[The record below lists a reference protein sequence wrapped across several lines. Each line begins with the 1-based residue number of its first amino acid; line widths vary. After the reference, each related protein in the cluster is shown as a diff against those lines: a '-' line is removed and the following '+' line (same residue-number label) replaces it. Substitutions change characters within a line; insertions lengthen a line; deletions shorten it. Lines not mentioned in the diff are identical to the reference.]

1 MSSQYIMIKNSDQ
14 YLIDKTLEGDTS
26 AFGELVDRYQNF
38 VYTIAIRILKV
49 SEEAEEVAQDSF
61 IKAYDSLKTF
71 RGDAKFSTWLYR
83 IVYHKSLDRVK
94 MNKRHRAYEINEE
107 ITDDSLNHIENG
119 LEFMLSEERTGIIKR
134 CISELPAED
143 AAIITLFYFEE
154 QSVKEIS
161 KVTDLTEDN
170 IKIKLYRSR
179 KKLFSLLESY
189 IKPEISDRNGK
200 AI

>member
-1 MSSQYIMIKNSDQ
+1 MIKNTDQ
-14 YLIDKTLEGDTS
+14 NLIDRTLQGDTN

-38 VYTIAIRILKV
+38 VFTVAIRIVKI

-61 IKAYDSLKTF
+61 IKAFDSLSTF
-71 RGDAKFSTWLYR
+71 RGDSKFSTWLYR

-94 MNKRHRAYEINEE
+94 KNNRHRTYEINEE
-107 ITDDSLNHIENG
+107 ITDDSLDHIENG
-119 LEFMLSEERTGIIKR
+119 LEFMLSEERTKLIKD
-134 CISELPAED
+134 CIDKLPAED
-143 AAIITLFYFEE
+143 AAIISLYYFEE
-154 QSVKEIS
+154 QTIKEIA

-179 KKLFSLLESY
+179 KKLFSLLEGY
-189 IKPEISDRNGK
+189 IKPEISSKNGK

>member
-1 MSSQYIMIKNSDQ
+1 MTENTDQ
-14 YLIDKTLEGDTS
+14 YLIDKVLNGYTN

-38 VYTIAIRILKV
+38 VFTIAIRILKV

-61 IKAYDSLKTF
+61 IKAFDSLKSF
-71 RGDAKFSTWLYR
+71 RGDSKFSTWLYR
-83 IVYHKSLDRVK
+83 IVYHKSLDRIK
-94 MNKRHRAYEINEE
+94 MNKRHRTYEINEE
-107 ITDDSLNHIENG
+107 ITDDNLDHIENG
-119 LEFMLSEERTGIIKR
+119 LEFMLSKERSGIIKK
-134 CISELPAED
+134 CIDQLPEED
-143 AAIITLFYFEE
+143 AAIITLYYFEE

-189 IKPEISDRNGK
+189 IKPEISNKNGK

>member
-1 MSSQYIMIKNSDQ
+1 MIKNTDQ
-14 YLIDKTLEGDTS
+14 NLIDRTLQGDTN

-38 VYTIAIRILKV
+38 VFTVAIRIVKI

-61 IKAYDSLKTF
+61 IKAFDSLSTF
-71 RGDAKFSTWLYR
+71 RGDSKFSTWLYR

-94 MNKRHRAYEINEE
+94 KNNRHRTYEINEE
-107 ITDDSLNHIENG
+107 ITDDSLDHIENG
-119 LEFMLSEERTGIIKR
+119 LEFMLSEERTKLIKD
-134 CISELPAED
+134 CIDKLPAED
-143 AAIITLFYFEE
+143 AAIISLYYFEE
-154 QSVKEIS
+154 QTIREIA

-179 KKLFSLLESY
+179 KKLFSLLEGY
-189 IKPEISDRNGK
+189 IKPEISNKNGK

>member
-1 MSSQYIMIKNSDQ
+1 MTENTDQ
-14 YLIDKTLEGDTS
+14 YLIDKVLNGDTN

-38 VYTIAIRILKV
+38 VFTIAIRILKV

-61 IKAYDSLKTF
+61 IKACDSLKSF
-71 RGDAKFSTWLYR
+71 RGDSKFSTWLYR
-83 IVYHKSLDRVK
+83 IVYHKSLDRIK
-94 MNKRHRAYEINEE
+94 MNKRHRTYEINEE
-107 ITDDSLNHIENG
+107 ITDDSLDHIENG
-119 LEFMLSEERTGIIKR
+119 LEFMLSKERSGIIKK
-134 CISELPAED
+134 CIDQLPEED
-143 AAIITLFYFEE
+143 AAIITLYYFEE

-189 IKPEISDRNGK
+189 IKPEISNKNGK

>member
-1 MSSQYIMIKNSDQ
+1 MIKNTDQ
-14 YLIDKTLEGDTS
+14 NLIDRTLQGDTN

-38 VYTIAIRILKV
+38 VFTVAIRIVKI

-61 IKAYDSLKTF
+61 IKAFDSLSTF
-71 RGDAKFSTWLYR
+71 RGDSKFSTWLYR

-94 MNKRHRAYEINEE
+94 KNNRHRTYEINEE
-107 ITDDSLNHIENG
+107 ITDDSLDHIENG
-119 LEFMLSEERTGIIKR
+119 LEFMLSEERTKLIKD
-134 CISELPAED
+134 CIDMLPAED
-143 AAIITLFYFEE
+143 AAIISLYYFEE
-154 QSVKEIS
+154 QTIREIA

-179 KKLFSLLESY
+179 KKLFSLLEGY
-189 IKPEISDRNGK
+189 IKPEISNKNGK

>member
-1 MSSQYIMIKNSDQ
+1 MIKNTDQ
-14 YLIDKTLEGDTS
+14 NLIDRTLQGDTN

-38 VYTIAIRILKV
+38 VFTVAIRIVKI

-61 IKAYDSLKTF
+61 IKAFDSLSTF
-71 RGDAKFSTWLYR
+71 RGDSKFSTWLYR

-94 MNKRHRAYEINEE
+94 KNNRHRTYEINEE
-107 ITDDSLNHIENG
+107 ITDDSLDHIENG
-119 LEFMLSEERTGIIKR
+119 LEFMLSEERTKMIKE
-134 CISELPAED
+134 CIDLLPPED
-143 AAIITLFYFEE
+143 AAIISLYYFEE
-154 QSVKEIS
+154 QTVKEIA

-179 KKLFSLLESY
+179 KKLFSLLEGY
-189 IKPEISDRNGK
+189 IKPEISNKNGK

>member
-1 MSSQYIMIKNSDQ
+1 MTENTDQ
-14 YLIDKTLEGDTS
+14 YLIDKVLNGDTN

-38 VYTIAIRILKV
+38 VFTIAIRILKV

-61 IKAYDSLKTF
+61 IKAFDSLKSF
-71 RGDAKFSTWLYR
+71 RGDSKFSTWLYR
-83 IVYHKSLDRVK
+83 IVYHKSLDRIK
-94 MNKRHRAYEINEE
+94 MNKRHRTYEINEE
-107 ITDDSLNHIENG
+107 ITDDSLDHIENG
-119 LEFMLSEERTGIIKR
+119 LEFMLSKERSGIIKK
-134 CISELPAED
+134 CIDQLPEED
-143 AAIITLFYFEE
+143 SAIITLYYFEE

-189 IKPEISDRNGK
+189 IKPEISNKNGK

>member
-1 MSSQYIMIKNSDQ
+1 MIKNTDQ
-14 YLIDKTLEGDTS
+14 NLIDRTLQGDTN

-38 VYTIAIRILKV
+38 VFTVAIRIVKI

-61 IKAYDSLKTF
+61 IKAFDSLSTF
-71 RGDAKFSTWLYR
+71 RGDSKFSTWLYR

-94 MNKRHRAYEINEE
+94 KNNRHRTYEINEE
-107 ITDDSLNHIENG
+107 ITDDRLDHIENG
-119 LEFMLSEERTGIIKR
+119 LEFMLSEERTKLIKD
-134 CISELPAED
+134 CIDKLPAED
-143 AAIITLFYFEE
+143 AAIISLYYFEE
-154 QSVKEIS
+154 QTIREIA

-179 KKLFSLLESY
+179 KKLFSLLEGY
-189 IKPEISDRNGK
+189 IKPEISNKNGK